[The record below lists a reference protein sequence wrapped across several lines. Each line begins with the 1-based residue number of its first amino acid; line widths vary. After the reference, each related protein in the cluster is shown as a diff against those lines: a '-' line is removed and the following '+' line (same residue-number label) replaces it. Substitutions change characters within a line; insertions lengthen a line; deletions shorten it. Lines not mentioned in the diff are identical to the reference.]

1 MATIQIEAKD
11 LKPGDIV
18 QMNAQCAWRV
28 EEILPGT
35 DKTITYSFKYVQN
48 FGRSQ
53 SEMDADNNARD
64 WSYKHRLATK
74 LKVHRGN

>member
-1 MATIQIEAKD
+1 MATITIPAKD

-35 DKTITYSFKYVQN
+35 DKVIKYAFKYVQN
-48 FGRSQ
+48 FGRTQ
-53 SEMDADNNARD
+53 DQLDEDNKTRD
-64 WSYKHRLATK
+64 WSYKHRLETK
-74 LKVHRGN
+74 LKVHRG